1 MPVATGTQVAPA
13 PPGTPTPPPS
23 VHPTPESTQ
32 TPEPRTTELT
42 ATPVPALTSTLATN
56 AEHRNAMEEC
66 DRALVLDT
74 TTGVEWSHRP
84 QRILGPDQYSRSI
97 ESCGRVIE
105 LNPGNAQAYISR
117 GYAYVRTDQDLRAI
131 EDFDSAIELDPGNAV
146 FYARRGYG
154 YAELEQFLRA
164 VEDYNLAIELD
175 PENAVFYHRRGYAY
189 TGLGENRLAI
199 EDHDRAIGLDRDN
212 TMAYGNRGVAY
223 AQLGQY
229 HLAIRDF
236 ESAVRLDPGNAQFY
250 AGRGS
255 VYDELGEY
263 QLAIADFE
271 SAIRLDPGN
280 AQFYV
285 GRGIVYDKHGE
296 YQLAIADYDKAIE
309 LDPDLGLPSFL
320 GLYRKGSTLHFSVVS
335 LERTQ
340 ELRYSTIDPLGVVRR
355 WSLSPSAEGM
365 ELVLVRAKVENHTAV
380 RAVINVDRTAAEL
393 RDFTNVAYLP
403 LPIAETVWQDF
414 RGEDEAL
421 VRMDLG
427 QCFDGTRALIDV
439 GATVRWR
446 SEAEK
451 YQYIAFEDTGI
462 AVGPG
467 GRVDIA
473 PGAALT
479 HTFGEAGPY
488 PYVCGDSEG
497 IEWPAE
503 IYAATP
509 EGKANYVERAT
520 QFIQGSFELLQGHGL
535 DGFLVFEAPV
545 GVEFREMRWRA
556 GDSITFRF

>member
-1 MPVATGTQVAPA
+1 
-13 PPGTPTPPPS
+13 
-23 VHPTPESTQ
+23 
-32 TPEPRTTELT
+32 
-42 ATPVPALTSTLATN
+42 
-56 AEHRNAMEEC
+56 
-66 DRALVLDT
+66 
-74 TTGVEWSHRP
+74 
-84 QRILGPDQYSRSI
+84 
-97 ESCGRVIE
+97 
-105 LNPGNAQAYISR
+105 
-117 GYAYVRTDQDLRAI
+117 
-131 EDFDSAIELDPGNAV
+131 
-146 FYARRGYG
+146 
-154 YAELEQFLRA
+154 
-164 VEDYNLAIELD
+164 
-175 PENAVFYHRRGYAY
+175 
-189 TGLGENRLAI
+189 
-199 EDHDRAIGLDRDN
+199 
-212 TMAYGNRGVAY
+212 
-223 AQLGQY
+223 
-229 HLAIRDF
+229 
-236 ESAVRLDPGNAQFY
+236 
-250 AGRGS
+250 
-255 VYDELGEY
+255 
-263 QLAIADFE
+263 
-271 SAIRLDPGN
+271 
-280 AQFYV
+280 
-285 GRGIVYDKHGE
+285 
-296 YQLAIADYDKAIE
+296 
-309 LDPDLGLPSFL
+309 
-320 GLYRKGSTLHFSVVS
+320 
-335 LERTQ
+335 
-340 ELRYSTIDPLGVVRR
+340 
-355 WSLSPSAEGM
+355 M